1 MSNLAW
7 KRLAVA
13 LGLATAAW
21 FLYDMLLAGR
31 DAGLD
36 AQSAADRLFEDGAY
50 ERALTLYREREAIEP
65 GNAFA
70 LRGIAL
76 SLMQLGRTDAA
87 LGAFAAAIDAD
98 PQNASA
104 FANRGILHD
113 RLGQYERA
121 MADYAQALSLDA
133 EIADGPGFLTRFL
146 RNQPERPPSVADR
159 LAYLQAEL
167 AKPEEE
173 RVLRMPE
180 VDAAQRP
187 YQQ

>member
-1 MSNLAW
+1 MSTTVW
-7 KRLAVA
+7 KRLAVV

-21 FLYDMLLAGR
+21 FLYDMLIAGR

-36 AQSAADRLFEDGAY
+36 AQSAADRLFEDRAY
-50 ERALTLYREREAIEP
+50 DRALALYRERDAIEP

-76 SLMQLGRTDAA
+76 SLMQLGRTDEA

-98 PQNASA
+98 TQDASA

-113 RLGQYERA
+113 RLGDYERA
-121 MADYAQALSLDA
+121 MADYARALTLDA

-146 RNQPERPPSVADR
+146 RNQPDRPPSIADR
-159 LAYLQAEL
+159 LGYLEAEF

-180 VDAAQRP
+180 ADAEQRP